1 MSAKKTDFIVMDL
14 ISKIYQN
21 RFFNYKLPTQ
31 RDLAYAYQVSRF
43 TIQKALKKLRAIG
56 LVEFIQGNGIY
67 IRERALGN
75 PLVYNSLTEV
85 SYNELQSRVL
95 SLNKVKAGAEMG
107 KTFNLAEDQD
117 LWQFQRLRIVNYE
130 ISQLETS
137 YMPCHLFADIS
148 KEVIEDSIQN
158 YVLKQKYQISY
169 FMTNYQAGT
178 LTREESE
185 LMNVRKGSPAM
196 RITSRGLLKDGS
208 VFILSNITAIN
219 YECTYIIPF
228 NKQLWQSRRKQK

>member
-1 MSAKKTDFIVMDL
+1 MDL

-31 RDLAYAYQVSRF
+31 RDLAFAYNVSRF
-43 TIQKALKKLRAIG
+43 TIQKVLKKLRAIG
-56 LVEFIQGNGIY
+56 LVDFIQGNGIY

-85 SYNELQSRVL
+85 SYEDLRSKVRYL
-95 SLNKVKAGAEMG
+95 KKVKVGPDLA
-107 KTFNLAEDQD
+107 KIFNLTEDGL
-117 LWQFQRLRIVNYE
+117 LWEFQRIRIVNYE
-130 ISQLETS
+130 ISQLETA
-137 YMPCHLFADIS
+137 YMPYHLFPNLTTEA
-148 KEVIEDSIQN
+148 IEDSIQD

-169 FMTNYQAGT
+169 FMTSYKART
-178 LTREESE
+178 LSRDEAAI
-185 LMNVRKGSPAM
+185 MNVKKGSPSM

-208 VFILSNITAIN
+208 IFIFSNITAIN

-228 NKQLWQSRRKQK
+228 NKQVFQSRRKK